1 MFQFYNFP
9 GCPERSVNFAMILKI
24 YSIIMYAFLLEWRL
38 PFLVTSDSIW
48 LYLLWRTWHLI
59 WVRHMFLL
67 LACNHHFKCHQINK
81 NIADILYLF
90 VLKRTSY
97 SSNIFHISGCK
108 LWLSF
113 KGLGKS
119 LCKTIIRR
127 TIGFLKKRNTIIAAI
142 FCFRIITK
150 TTRQKTAGIGV
161 WEINLI
167 FSFEKNILIT
177 YSIEVI

>member
-1 MFQFYNFP
+1 MQTFYT
-9 GCPERSVNFAMILKI
+9 
-24 YSIIMYAFLLEWRL
+24 Y
-38 PFLVTSDSIW
+38 
-48 LYLLWRTWHLI
+48 LYLRS
-59 WVRHMFLL
+59 
-67 LACNHHFKCHQINK
+67 
-81 NIADILYLF
+81 
-90 VLKRTSY
+90 SY

-113 KGLGKS
+113 KGPGKS

-127 TIGFLKKRNTIIAAI
+127 TIGFFKKRNTIIAAI

-177 YSIEVI
+177 YSIEVIQRYHRWEIDLSSIYFSFSKEVIVKHLNRISKIFLFNSN